1 MQPGAVPKSIG
12 VQCTEPSC
20 ANPHATVQLPCEV
33 LTDNAA
39 NNADALSEV
48 NLGVNVVASAPYTE
62 AEILPAD
69 FRTAQQGTLDAAADS
84 LASIQ
89 RAVNAIAS
97 LTSSSLLDEVA
108 FQTQS
113 PVEDVRSVLLEI
125 DRVQAAIAQINSSR
139 GTKEL
144 LLAPAPMQAAIVKQH
159 GLMGPT
165 SHISSCY
172 SVDFLRD
179 QRMQAIRKTIT
190 ELQNS

>member
-1 MQPGAVPKSIG
+1 
-12 VQCTEPSC
+12 
-20 ANPHATVQLPCEV
+20 V

-113 PVEDVRSVLLEI
+113 PVE
-125 DRVQAAIAQINSSR
+125 AAIAQINSSR